1 MSTSASPSLV
11 RDGGL
16 VGPGGVDRAQFNR
29 DWEAWHVEHEK
40 RRTDGHGFLAVTSL
54 TFLSD
59 EPQAIGGI
67 PGAWSLE
74 DGQAIVDLAEGETLE
89 ADGLLL
95 QGPRLHRFPCI
106 AERDGVSAR
115 AGKVLIEIAKRGGFT
130 IVRPRDPDYDYL
142 ASYSGTP
149 TYLPNLRWRAEGTFE
164 AFDEP
169 RDVTVGAA
177 VEGLEHVYSSP
188 GKVSFELRGEQFSL
202 TAFNGHEAGSLLVLF
217 TDATSGLTTY
227 AANRALSVSAP
238 DADGRVTVDF
248 NRAVNL
254 PCAYTVFATCPLP
267 PAENRLPVGI
277 EAGEKTPL
285 AKAGEAA

>member
-1 MSTSASPSLV
+1 MSISASPTLA
-11 RDGGL
+11 RD
-16 VGPGGVDRAQFNR
+16 GGVDRAQFNR
-29 DWEAWHVEHEK
+29 DWEQWHVAHEQ

-54 TFLSD
+54 TFLT
-59 EPQAIGGI
+59 EAPQRIDGI

-74 DGQAIVDLAEGETLE
+74 AGQAIVDLADGETLE

-130 IVRPRDPDYDYL
+130 IVRPRDPDYGYL
-142 ASYSGTP
+142 AAYTGTP

-169 RDVTVGAA
+169 REVTVGAA
-177 VEGLEHVYSSP
+177 VEGLEHVYASP
-188 GKVSFELRGEQFSL
+188 GKVTFELRGEQFSL
-202 TAFNGHEAGSLLVLF
+202 TAFNGHEPGSLLVLF

-227 AANRALSVSAP
+227 AANRALTIPAP
-238 DADGRVTVDF
+238 DAEGRVIVDF

-254 PCAYTVFATCPLP
+254 PCAYTVLATCPLP
-267 PAENRLPVGI
+267 PSENRLPVGI

-285 AKAGEAA
+285 AKAGEDADS

>member
-1 MSTSASPSLV
+1 MSISASPSLV
-11 RDGGL
+11 RD
-16 VGPGGVDRAQFNR
+16 VDRDQFTR

-54 TFLSD
+54 NFLS
-59 EPQAIGGI
+59 EQPQAIDGI
-67 PGAWSLE
+67 PGSWSLE
-74 DGQAIVDLAEGETLE
+74 DGQAIVDLADGETLE

-106 AERDGVSAR
+106 AERDGVTAR
-115 AGKVLIEIAKRGGFT
+115 AGRVLIEIAKRGGFT

-142 ASYSGTP
+142 AAYSGTP
-149 TYLPNLRWRAEGTFE
+149 TYLPNPRWRAQGTFE

-188 GKVSFELRGEQFSL
+188 GKVTFELRGEQFSL

-238 DADGRVTVDF
+238 DAEGRVTVDF

-285 AKAGEAA
+285 AKAGEHAESASA